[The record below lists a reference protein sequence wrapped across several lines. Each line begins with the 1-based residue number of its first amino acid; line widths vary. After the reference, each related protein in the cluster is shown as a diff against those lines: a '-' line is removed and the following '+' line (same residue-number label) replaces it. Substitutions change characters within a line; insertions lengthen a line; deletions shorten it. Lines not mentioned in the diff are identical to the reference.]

1 MLFQDIMHAEVAE
14 VNDKYTLETSSPNA
28 DDYLTN
34 TEKLLIDNVSKK
46 ANSVSVSTDFMS
58 LSLRKILSN
67 WSNAMQNIL
76 LDISNNVSISQYIH
90 NSNNAYEFIVQLMT
104 TLWQIMSTDDRLTYV
119 GMTFIFVAMVVYFIN
134 VTN

>member
-1 MLFQDIMHAEVAE
+1 MRHAEVAE